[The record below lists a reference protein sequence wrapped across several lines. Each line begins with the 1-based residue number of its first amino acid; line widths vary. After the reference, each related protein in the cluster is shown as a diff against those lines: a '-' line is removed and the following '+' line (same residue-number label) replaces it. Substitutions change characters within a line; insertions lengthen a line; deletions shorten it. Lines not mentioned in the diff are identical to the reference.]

1 MAWILI
7 SSKIVDEGEIKI
19 RLKKKTVSSPA
30 SDSAELTSFVFS
42 SSYNSFSSFV
52 GSSFFF
58 L

>member
-1 MAWILI
+1 MFIRMAWILI

-42 SSYNSFSSFV
+42 SSYNSFSSF
-52 GSSFFF
+52 FF